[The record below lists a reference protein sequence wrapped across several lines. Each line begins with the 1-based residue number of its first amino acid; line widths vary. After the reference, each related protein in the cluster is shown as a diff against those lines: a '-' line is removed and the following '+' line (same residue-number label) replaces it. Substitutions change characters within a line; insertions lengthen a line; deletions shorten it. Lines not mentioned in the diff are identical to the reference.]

1 MSHSRPMFK
10 PSILTLKHI
19 PTVEI
24 YPVDA
29 FMSGRM
35 VIHEHDIVISVLSP
49 GMEHP
54 KMLDN
59 HERTLRLQFIDLSG
73 FRMDTQAREHYGDF
87 LMTPNHARAIIN
99 FVEPFLT
106 SGLEMEKAPNRVMIH
121 CEAGISRSPAI
132 GIALTT
138 IYGLLPT
145 PAEMLRQHFAYN
157 EYVLH
162 LMMDAWRSMI
172 VERIGVEMKQIF

>member
-1 MSHSRPMFK
+1 MKST
-10 PSILTLKHI
+10 ILALKHT

-24 YPVDA
+24 YPVMA
-29 FMSGRM
+29 FNSHKMT
-35 VIHEHDIVISVLSP
+35 IHEHDIVISVLSP

-54 KMLDN
+54 KMLDK
-59 HERTLRLQFIDLSG
+59 HERTLRLQFVDLSG
-73 FRMDTQAREHYGDF
+73 FRMDAMTKAHYGDY

-106 SGLEMEKAPNRVMIH
+106 GGLEMEKAPNRIMVH

-138 IYGLLPT
+138 IYNLLPT
-145 PAEMLRQHFAYN
+145 PAEMLRRHLAYN
-157 EYVLH
+157 EYVFH
-162 LMMDAWRSMI
+162 LMMDAWRNMI
-172 VERIGVEMKQIF
+172 VERIGVEMKEMF

>member
-1 MSHSRPMFK
+1 MKPLFK
-10 PSILTLKHI
+10 SSILALKHTPNI
-19 PTVEI
+19 EI
-24 YPVDA
+24 YPLEA

-35 VIHEHDIVISVLSP
+35 VVHENDLVISILSP

-54 KMLDN
+54 KTIRER
-59 HERTLRLQFIDLSG
+59 ERTHCVQFADFDLDRLKGEAKL
-73 FRMDTQAREHYGDF
+73 TYGAF
-87 LMTPNHARAIIN
+87 CITPHHAHNIIE
-99 FVEPFLT
+99 FVERYLT
-106 SGLEMEKAPNRVMIH
+106 SGLEEQKGPNRIMIH